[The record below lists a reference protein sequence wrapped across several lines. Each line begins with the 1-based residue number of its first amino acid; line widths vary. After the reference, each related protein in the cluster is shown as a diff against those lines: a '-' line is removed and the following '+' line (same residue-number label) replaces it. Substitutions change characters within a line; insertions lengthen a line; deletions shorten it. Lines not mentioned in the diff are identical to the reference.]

1 MTKFKSPLGV
11 DFAATPLAAAV
22 VHLLLAVLALALT
35 AALWL
40 GATRSSRDNPA
51 LQSVVTGANAR
62 HVDLP
67 PVLVVGHREGGG
79 GRRAMEVAGLSPD
92 CANGSAP
99 QAATEGRIPVTLQQ

>member
-1 MTKFKSPLGV
+1 MKKFKSPLGI
-11 DFAATPLAAAV
+11 DFAGPPLAAVA

-40 GATRSSRDNPA
+40 GATRSSRDNA
-51 LQSVVTGANAR
+51 AFRGVVTSANAR

-79 GRRAMEVAGLSPD
+79 GRRAVEVAGLSSD

-99 QAATEGRIPVTLQQ
+99 QAAREGRIPVTLQQ